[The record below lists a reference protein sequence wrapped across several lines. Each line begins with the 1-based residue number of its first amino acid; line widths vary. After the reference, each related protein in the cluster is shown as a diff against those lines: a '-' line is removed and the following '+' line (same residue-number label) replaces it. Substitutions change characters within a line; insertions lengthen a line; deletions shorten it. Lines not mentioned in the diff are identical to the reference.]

1 MTKREDLV
9 DKLAREIN
17 VGKTKGVYEKGEDK
31 TVGTGL
37 GLAYSEAES
46 EAARGTVTE
55 PPCDE
60 CREKM
65 FSLIPVIES
74 FTSNSNE
81 NEATLESAAQSMNE
95 GVVSSWQFYEETA
108 LYWLFKPGYLSMSD
122 SPFLTGLTASEVQIS
137 FDKAAKS
144 TIDEIGDIGGE
155 TVHGRA
161 VVERVPLPADMS
173 AYENGEYDLDS
184 VIVDPDDTAVEA
196 LPEDAV
202 EILRDIADGVDAAHE
217 NDLDWNKDKVR
228 LTIKYVPAA
237 RWQSTVGEAY

>member
-1 MTKREDLV
+1 M
-9 DKLAREIN
+9 
-17 VGKTKGVYEKGEDK
+17 
-31 TVGTGL
+31 
-37 GLAYSEAES
+37 
-46 EAARGTVTE
+46 TE

-60 CREKM
+60 CREKL

-108 LYWLFKPGYLSMSD
+108 LYWLFKLGYLSMSD

-155 TVHGRA
+155 DC
-161 VVERVPLPADMS
+161 PWPCS
-173 AYENGEYDLDS
+173 SGES
-184 VIVDPDDTAVEA
+184 PTT
-196 LPEDAV
+196 
-202 EILRDIADGVDAAHE
+202 R
-217 NDLDWNKDKVR
+217 
-228 LTIKYVPAA
+228 
-237 RWQSTVGEAY
+237 